1 MKSFFYSIIATFLLI
16 CIGFSANAA
25 PAYPHQISVKQSDK
39 TLLSLFLKGDEK
51 VNWAKTTD
59 GFTLLRAKNGD
70 FVYAISD
77 SKGGITPSNVIAHNE
92 GARNSEELDFI
103 KTLDNNLFFSSEQLS
118 TLKQLWEY
126 KKSPDFQNALNL
138 AKTTQRQLKILVLLV
153 EYPDRLFVNNAQ
165 YFDNLFNQVGYN
177 EYGNEGS
184 VKDYFNAS
192 TYGNVT
198 ISAGVYGPFMAS
210 AGCASYSYQ
219 ATGALG
225 AQNLLNEAINLAD
238 PTVNFTD
245 YCSNGSSYVDCV
257 FMIFAGCAASAG
269 EDNAIWPHRSV
280 LYPPVEKDGVYLYN
294 YGCAS
299 ELQGSTSWGTTPP
312 AVGTICHEFSHV
324 LGLDDNYDTDYQ
336 TNGEAITSGEWDI
349 MSSGNYNNDGK
360 TPPLWS
366 SFQRSS
372 QGFLDLIE
380 LNPATLNV
388 IGNKT
393 LPPLYSTNIAYKLT
407 YSSTEFFLLENRQ
420 QKGWDRFLPGHG
432 MLITHI
438 DESVTGWNSSCVNCD
453 PSWLGIDLVEA
464 NASTPLI
471 RASNPFPGTRN
482 ITSFTDTTDPNSLSN
497 DGSQLNKPIER
508 IQENTTTKNIT
519 FDFGGVSSSSPRAT
533 TDSVTRVTSDSI
545 YVSVTVSQ
553 TTDAIVEK
561 GLIYSTSYNPTYTDT
576 RIVNAGSENNFISIV
591 AGIQPS
597 TTYYVRAYV
606 KNSSS
611 AYFYGEIIKVDV
623 PCASIK
629 QFPYNNSFENDDNT
643 ISCWTEDGNSYLTNT
658 WKYVITTEDSG
669 ITSAQN
675 GSQFAFISSSYPSAQ
690 IRKLITPSLNISIL
704 SQPYLKF
711 YYAIKQKG
719 DYQDALRIYYKTSS
733 IGTWQLLK
741 TYYNNTPNWTM
752 DSIMLPN
759 KSDTYYIAFDGELY
773 SGYGVCI
780 DNVTVSEANLDAFP
794 SVATLNIDNITD
806 VSARVTSNLI
816 SQGYT
821 TLSSRGIVWSTNPY
835 PTINDS
841 CSTIAAGTGQYI
853 ITANNLESNTVYYFR
868 SYGRNQGLI
877 SYGNQIT
884 ILTKCERISSF
895 PHDFIL
901 ESSDTNCF
909 EKGINWQLT
918 NQDIAVTSHSGT
930 NFFMFKPIANDTSK
944 LIMPLLNLSNHADA
958 KLKFWYQ
965 KPSDTNILK
974 VYYRIGIEGEWNQLK
989 LYNTSINGWTLDS
1002 LDLPNANDNYYIA
1015 FEGIS
1020 QNGNGIFIDDIS
1032 VEAILEIPLVQTTTT
1047 TLATY
1052 NSIQTGGNVSYSGM
1066 SSVSEKGVCW
1076 SSDGNTPTIMN
1087 YKVVVGSGLGTFS
1100 STLTNLLPET
1110 TYKIR
1115 AYATNSYGTNYG
1127 QQYIITTPPTPIF
1140 NNTISGSQE
1149 LCYNSATQ
1157 TLQGSLPT
1165 GGNGQYQYLWI
1176 KSADS
1181 ITWNPADDEDFRILQ
1196 NYYSFRATESSYYKR
1211 VVSSRLVSD
1220 TSNMI
1225 FLKVYPETRAGNAF
1239 REQDTVT
1246 ITEGLRMELRAFEGS
1261 VLKWERKRWD
1271 LEWEEIENSED
1282 SVWLTDFPSQLG
1294 MYYYRAIVKSGT
1306 CEELV
1311 SGEDW
1316 TYVKKRIGL
1325 DDVLVEDGNIIVS
1338 PNPSNGE
1345 LNVQYDKDK
1354 AFVGELNVYD
1364 INSKEIKNIES
1375 QVLNKGNNAINLNPI
1390 NNGTYLLVFKN
1401 DKTIMT
1407 KIIIINK

>member
-1 MKSFFYSIIATFLLI
+1 MKRLFSSIIATVLLV
-16 CIGFSANAA
+16 CIGFIAIAV
-25 PAYPHQISVKQSDK
+25 PAYPYQISVKQSDK
-39 TLLSLFLKGDEK
+39 SLLSLFLKGDEK

-59 GFTLLRAKNGD
+59 GFTLLKAKNGD

-77 SKGGITPSNVIAHNE
+77 SKGGITPSNIIAHNE
-92 GARNSEELDFI
+92 GARNSEELNFI
-103 KTLDNNLFFSSEQLS
+103 KTLDNNLFFSSEQLR
-118 TLKQLWEY
+118 TLKQIWEY

-210 AGCASYSYQ
+210 AGCASYCYQ
-219 ATGALG
+219 ATGNLG

-238 PTVNFTD
+238 PTVNFAD

-257 FMIFAGCAASAG
+257 FMIFAGCAASSG

-299 ELQGSTSWGTTPP
+299 ELQGSTPWTTPP
-312 AVGTICHEFSHV
+312 TVGTICHEFSHV
-324 LGLDDNYDTDYQ
+324 LGLDDNYDTDYG
-336 TNGEAITSGEWDI
+336 TNGQATTSDEWDV
-349 MSSGNYNNDGK
+349 MSSGNYNNGGK

-366 SFQRSS
+366 AFQRMS
-372 QGFLDLIE
+372 QGYLDIIE
-380 LNPATLNV
+380 LNSGV
-388 IGNKT
+388 ENKT
-393 LPPLYSTNIAYKLT
+393 LPPLSTSNVAYKLT
-407 YSSTEFFLLENRQ
+407 HSPSEYFILENRQ
-420 QKGWDRFLPGHG
+420 KEGWDRFLPGHG

-438 DESVTGWNSSCVNCD
+438 DKSVPGWNYNCANCD
-453 PSWLGIDLVEA
+453 PSWLGINLLEA
-464 NASTPLI
+464 NASTPYN
-471 RASNPFPGTRN
+471 RPSNPFPGTSN
-482 ITSFTDTTDPNSLSN
+482 VTSFTDSTNPSSLSN

-533 TDSVTRVTSDSI
+533 TNSITRVTSDSI

-553 TTDAIVEK
+553 TTNPIIEK
-561 GLIYSTSYNPTYTDT
+561 GLIYSTSNNPIYSNT
-576 RIVNAGSENNFISIV
+576 RIINTESSNDFTSIV
-591 AGIQPS
+591 TNIQPT

-606 KNSSS
+606 KNSLST
-611 AYFYGEIIKVDV
+611 YFYGEVIRVDV
-623 PCASIK
+623 PCASIR
-629 QFPYNNSFENDDNT
+629 QFPYNNSFENNDNT
-643 ISCWTEDGNSYLTNT
+643 ISCWGQEGNSFQLNT
-658 WKYVITTEDSG
+658 WKYVSTTDTGG
-669 ITSAQN
+669 ITSAQS
-675 GSQFAFISSSYPSAQ
+675 GTQFAYLSSSYQSAQ
-690 IRKLITPSLNISIL
+690 TRKLITPSLDISIL
-704 SQPYLKF
+704 SQPYIKF

-733 IGTWQLLK
+733 LGTWQLLK
-741 TYYNNTPNWTM
+741 TYNNDTPNWTM

-759 KSDTYYIAFDGELY
+759 KSDTYYIGFEGELY

-780 DNVTVSEANLDAFP
+780 DNVIVSEANLVAFP
-794 SVATLNIDNITD
+794 SVATLNVDNITD

-841 CSTIAAGTGQYI
+841 SSSIAAGAGQYI

-868 SYGRNQGLI
+868 SYARNQGLI

-895 PHDFIL
+895 PYDFIL

-909 EKGINWQLT
+909 EKGMDWQLT
-918 NQDIAVTSHSGT
+918 NQDVAVTAHSGT

-944 LIMPLLNLSNHADA
+944 LIIPLLNLSNHTNT

-965 KPSDTNILK
+965 KPFDANTLK
-974 VYYRIGIEGEWNQLK
+974 VYYRIGIEGEWNQLG
-989 LYNTSINGWTLDS
+989 LYNASVNSWTLDS
-1002 LDLPNANDNYYIA
+1002 VDLPNANDNYYIA

-1020 QNGNGIFIDDIS
+1020 QNGNGIYIDDIS
-1032 VEAILEIPLVQTTTT
+1032 VEAILQIPLVQTTTT

-1052 NSIQTGGNVSYSGM
+1052 NSIQTGGDVSYSGM
-1066 SSVSEKGVCW
+1066 SSVIERGVCW
-1076 SSDGNTPTIMN
+1076 SINGTTPTIMN
-1087 YKVVVGSGLGTFS
+1087 SKIIVGSGLGTFS
-1100 STLTNLLPET
+1100 STLTNLFSET

-1127 QQYIITTPPTPIF
+1127 QEYIITTPPMPIL
-1140 NNTISGSQE
+1140 NNTISGDQE
-1149 LCYNSATQ
+1149 LCYNSTTQ
-1157 TLQGSLPT
+1157 TFQGSLPT
-1165 GGNGQYQYLWI
+1165 GGNGQYQYLWLQSPDDI
-1176 KSADS
+1176 NWDFATDS
-1181 ITWNPADDEDFRILQ
+1181 DFRILQ
-1196 NYYSFRATESSYYKR
+1196 NYYSFRAIESAYYKR
-1211 VVSSRLVSD
+1211 VVNSRLVSD
-1220 TSNMI
+1220 TSNTI
-1225 FLKVYPETRAGNAF
+1225 FLKVYPETRAGNVF
-1239 REQDTVT
+1239 RGQDTIT
-1246 ITEGLRMELRAFEGS
+1246 INQGLRMELRAFEGS
-1261 VLKWERKRWD
+1261 ILKWERKKLD
-1271 LEWEEIENSED
+1271 FEWQEIENSQD
-1282 SVWLTDFPSQLG
+1282 SIWLTDSPSQLG
-1294 MYYYRAIVKSGT
+1294 MYYYRARVKSGT
-1306 CEELV
+1306 CVELI

-1316 TYVKKRIGL
+1316 TYVKRGIGL
-1325 DDVLVEDGNIIVS
+1325 DNVLVEDGNIIVS
-1338 PNPSNGE
+1338 PNPSNGGI
-1345 LNVQYDKDK
+1345 NVQYNKDK
-1354 AFVGELNVYD
+1354 AFIGELKVYD
-1364 INSKEIKNIES
+1364 INSKELKNIES

-1401 DKTIMT
+1401 DKIIMT